1 MWCTPLDEA
10 GAQHSQS
17 PITAEGG
24 AVIQV
29 SYTGNMAGNMAGN
42 AALRVKRRNSGVSSA
57 CLLWPSKSGDPIVDG
72 SQRDDVM
79 HDGSRGR
86 SNDGGP
92 SAIGRPGPLEGAPK
106 RGDRA
111 TATCGDICPQ

>member
-42 AALRVKRRNSGVSSA
+42 AAFEGVIRTCPERLR
-57 CLLWPSKSGDPIVDG
+57 
-72 SQRDDVM
+72 
-79 HDGSRGR
+79 
-86 SNDGGP
+86 
-92 SAIGRPGPLEGAPK
+92 
-106 RGDRA
+106 
-111 TATCGDICPQ
+111 